1 MMNRLHSHHTTSRDQ
16 QRGVALFIA
25 LIVMVAMSLAGVA
38 LIRSVDTTTSVV
50 GNIAF
55 RQASLMAANWAI
67 EQASASLY
75 TSDAANGTPTIADT
89 TTDNPA
95 QNYYAVLQDYAPS
108 PKPESTA
115 ALNPNVPPGIPAAL
129 QKKSAFPF
137 VPYIDGSKN
146 EVRFVIERLCRQ
158 PGGAQA
164 AYCDMM
170 PPKQGQGVTIGTPGF
185 KIPTVAIF
193 RVSVRVD
200 GPSNTGTSFVQA
212 WLH

>member
-1 MMNRLHSHHTTSRDQ
+1 MMDSLHSRRLSPRRQ

-25 LIVMVAMSLAGVA
+25 LIVMVALSLAGVA

-75 TSDAANGTPTIADT
+75 TSDAANGTPAIGDT

-95 QNYYAVLQDYAPS
+95 QKYFAVLQDYAPVAA
-108 PKPESTA
+108 PESTTTS
-115 ALNPNVPPGIPAAL
+115 NPNVPPGIPAAL
-129 QKKSAFPF
+129 QKKSAYPF
-137 VPYIDGSKN
+137 VPYVDGGKN

-158 PGGAQA
+158 PGIAQA
-164 AYCDMM
+164 TYCDMM

-200 GPSNTGTSFVQA
+200 GPSNTGTSYVQA